1 MKKGIHPK
9 SYNTVYVCAGC
20 GSQWPTVATKEGLR
34 LDVCAKCHPFY
45 TGEQRI
51 LDTAGQVDR
60 FMKRLEKSQA
70 QQGKGK

>member
-1 MKKGIHPK
+1 VKQGIHPK